1 MRVVAEDKK
10 DIKPEMQ
17 DIYSVDTYVILT
29 LFLGIIV
36 EKAWQNLGL
45 KVKPGTDKVETDL
58 GQAKTAIDVAA
69 LLLEKLKTHLSQS
82 EVKRLEGA
90 IGDLKL
96 NFVRLSK

>member
-1 MRVVAEDKK
+1 MVAGDKK
-10 DIKPEMQ
+10 DTKPEMQ

-36 EKAWQNLGL
+36 EKTWQNLGL
-45 KVKPGTDKVETDL
+45 KVKPGTDTVETDL

-69 LLLEKLKTHLSQS
+69 LLFEKLKPHLSQS
-82 EVKRLEGA
+82 EVRRLEGA